1 MSSFVI
7 DKKEYIKAS
16 GLISGLSEALGL
28 WLYSY
33 KVNRNMTPEDL
44 HKQFTEFFNMNCLSF
59 QEQYRED
66 EAYTDSNEYRA
77 EFEEYKRRGYS
88 IGVTEENLKQT
99 IAELRSFF
107 NSCIYQTEK
116 ESYMFAMQMF
126 FDNVLNQLIP
136 YLIPGIQTESW
147 GTLEI
152 PEARTITRI
161 L

>member
-7 DKKEYIKAS
+7 GKKEYIKAS
-16 GLISGLSEALGL
+16 GFISGLQEALGL

-44 HKQFTEFFNMNCLSF
+44 HKQFTEFFEMNCLSF
-59 QEQYRED
+59 QEQYRES
-66 EAYTDSNEYRA
+66 EVYTDNADYMD
-77 EFEEYKRRGYS
+77 EFNEYKRRGYS
-88 IGVTEENLKQT
+88 IGVTSENLKES

-107 NSCIYQTEK
+107 HSCIYQTEK

-126 FDNVLNQLIP
+126 FNNVLDQLMT
-136 YLIPGIQTESW
+136 YLLTGIETESW

-152 PEARTITRI
+152 PNARQVTR
-161 L
+161 LF